1 MHQVVLNGFGQV
13 ESYQDRAFTD
23 FELAENTHLP
33 TYSCGP
39 AKRQDPEI
47 TNRNR
52 EITTRKVGLQYRTK
66 SV

>member
-13 ESYQDRAFTD
+13 EGYQDRAFTD

-33 TYSCGP
+33 SDSDGP
-39 AKRQDPEI
+39 GKEQDPEI
-47 TNRNR
+47 TT
-52 EITTRKVGLQYRTK
+52 IKVGLQYRTK